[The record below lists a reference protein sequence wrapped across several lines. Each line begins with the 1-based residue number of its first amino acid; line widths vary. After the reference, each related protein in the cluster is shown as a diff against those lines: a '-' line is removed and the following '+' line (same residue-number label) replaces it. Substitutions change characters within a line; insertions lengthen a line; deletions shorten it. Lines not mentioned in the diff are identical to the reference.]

1 MKENIVVIGSGWAGA
16 SLVKHL
22 DSDKFNITVIS
33 NNLEFVYTPLLTYK
47 SMNNI
52 NLNYPIVS
60 INDNIKT
67 IKKNIN
73 IEMIDFNNNSIK
85 IDENNIKYNIKYNY
99 IVFANGATINTFNIE
114 GVETFCHYINNFNIN
129 KVNNIDNIYV
139 IGTGPTGT
147 EMIGHLLDYKKSTN
161 ANYNI
166 IAIDGL
172 KGPLN
177 MIKDSSE
184 IVNFWKEQNID
195 QYYNNFVKKITDK
208 NIITTNNNFNTN
220 TNDVILWL
228 GGVKITPLSIEVNN
242 FFKNE
247 NRLGIDTNDNM
258 MVKNSR
264 NVFAIGDCNGLK
276 LPPTAQV
283 AYQQGK
289 FLANNFNNNSI
300 NNSFTYNDM
309 GSFFYYGQ
317 GNSVYNYKK
326 TLQFGGKLTGY
337 LNNFVHLYNCINFK
351 QSLQIFKEKYLK

>member
-1 MKENIVVIGSGWAGA
+1 MKENIIVIGSGWAGA

-33 NNLEFVYTPLLTYK
+33 NNLDFVYTPLLTYK

-67 IKKNIN
+67 VKKNID
-73 IEMIDFNNNSIK
+73 IKMIDFNNNIIK
-85 IDENNIKYNIKYNY
+85 MDKNNINY
-99 IVFANGATINTFNIE
+99 DYLVFANGATINTFNIE
-114 GVETFCHYINNFNIN
+114 GVEKFCHYINNFNIN
-129 KVNNIDNIYV
+129 KTEKVDNIYV

-147 EMIGHLLDYKKSTN
+147 EMIGHMIDYKKEQN
-161 ANYNI
+161 LNFNI

-172 KGPLN
+172 GGPLN

-184 IVNFWKEQNID
+184 IVNFWKEQDIS

-208 NIITTNNNFNTN
+208 NIVTTNHNFKIGS
-220 TNDVILWL
+220 NDIILWL
-228 GGVKITPLSIEVNN
+228 GGIKITPFSIEINN

-247 NRLGIDTNDNM
+247 NRSGIETNNNLM
-258 MVKNSR
+258 ITNSS

-289 FLANNFNNNSI
+289 FLANNFNNNTI
-300 NNSFTYNDM
+300 NNSFKYNDM

-326 TLQFGGKLTGY
+326 TYQFGGKLTGY

-351 QSLQIFKEKYLK
+351 QSLGIFKEKYLK